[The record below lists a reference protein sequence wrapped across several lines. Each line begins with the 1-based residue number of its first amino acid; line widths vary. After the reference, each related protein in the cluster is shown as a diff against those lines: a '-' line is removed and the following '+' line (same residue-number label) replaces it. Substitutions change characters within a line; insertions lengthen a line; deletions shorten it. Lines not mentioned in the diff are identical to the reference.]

1 MGFKNPLEETIMAA
15 YDPGSRVTSVT
26 DRMGL
31 TEAYTYDPHG
41 NTLSVKA
48 ANGLVTR
55 FSYDILDNLVR
66 VTMPSELT
74 TSYTYDVMGN
84 MTSMTD
90 TMKRTTTYTYDLE
103 GNMTS
108 IHDPSGRTERMGYD
122 IGGRLTSCISN
133 GGNKVS
139 YDYDVLNSLVEKAYE
154 DGDGNAVN
162 EGVVYGYDVLG
173 RRVSMMDRSG
183 DSSYEYDGL
192 GRITKV
198 TTGSGEVTT
207 YAYDGC
213 DQLESITYPDGK
225 RVRYEYDKNDNL
237 TKVTDRTGAVTTYVY
252 DAINR
257 VTEIHRPNG
266 VNTYNTYNARDQ
278 IVSMVNRCDECEW
291 IVSRYDY
298 TYDDRGFI
306 VAEDA
311 VESLYAYAWD
321 DKHDGKH
328 ESWHDDLFPHGNK
341 HINKHDKDGIY
352 NFQIIETKRDF
363 TYDDD
368 GKLLTAA
375 ENEDRQGH
383 YDYVFKYDDMGN
395 RIFYS
400 KARNGS
406 VQESAEYTYNASNQ
420 MVKVR
425 EYDGKHYRNVE
436 YSYDADGNRILEEE
450 VKPDGN
456 RKVEKSYEYSVEN
469 RLKAVRDAHDLLVAM
484 AYDGDGNRIFQLNY
498 NLHTDDDWKGN
509 SGNGNGNNKD
519 NTGSGN
525 NGNGNGNKKSA
536 VAAIADFFT
545 GEEPEAGKLGAGVS
559 QALAERLFSE
569 EILGGLAEGL
579 GIKEETVTAQEETG
593 TDSSDTAN
601 ADYGQTMTATPSN
614 AAASYAGKNDNGNN
628 GNGGN
633 GNHYGWGNGNNGNG
647 NGNNGNGNGNSSTG
661 GTNDNN
667 GNANGNTNNTGGSQ
681 NQSGILFPAD
691 GEVSELEQE
700 LIDMIKTTGKQKNY
714 ELVEYV
720 NDVNRDHVEVLMEL
734 NINGIMDTAYS
745 YGNERLT
752 NERFTGWTGY
762 YTYDPRGSVTGVTG
776 IDGYIWQSY
785 RYNAFGDITFGKPQ
799 YNNVYSYNAESFNP
813 NMDAQYLRAR
823 YYSVKTAGFI
833 SEDSYLGDI
842 TDPLTLNRY
851 NYVKSSPLN
860 YIDPSGNQAISSYA
874 ANYQANDSGN
884 NPIPSYAASHD
895 SYGRGLPKLTSSVG
909 FKTAVE
915 NAVNQVIDKG
925 KEIKNYC
932 ENWVVGAKVT
942 FYTKETEM
950 TNMFM
955 LMFGGDNI
963 TSDAEMNAHI
973 AELINSIDNFDY
985 VAYRDGTID
994 GEMLYII
1001 QYMVA
1006 ANNADKMLGGL
1017 VAGGGGVATGTIVTP
1032 EGYLVEVELSG
1043 GYAGVAENIGSMV
1056 AEGALAGV
1064 LAMNGQGG
1072 PNKGESDSKKNKIPD
1087 NDSTT
1092 GHIFRDA
1099 EGHIPDTPENRALL
1113 EEVANDSANF
1123 RGTDKYGNE
1132 WYTKTQSDGSQVW
1145 VESRNGNIFEGGV
1158 NNTPKPWNPDTG
1170 LKKP

>member
-1 MGFKNPLEETIMAA
+1 
-15 YDPGSRVTSVT
+15 
-26 DRMGL
+26 
-31 TEAYTYDPHG
+31 
-41 NTLSVKA
+41 
-48 ANGLVTR
+48 
-55 FSYDILDNLVR
+55 
-66 VTMPSELT
+66 
-74 TSYTYDVMGN
+74 
-84 MTSMTD
+84 
-90 TMKRTTTYTYDLE
+90 
-103 GNMTS
+103 
-108 IHDPSGRTERMGYD
+108 
-122 IGGRLTSCISN
+122 
-133 GGNKVS
+133 
-139 YDYDVLNSLVEKAYE
+139 
-154 DGDGNAVN
+154 
-162 EGVVYGYDVLG
+162 
-173 RRVSMMDRSG
+173 MMDRSG

-198 TTGSGEVTT
+198 TAGSGEATT

-225 RVRYEYDKNDNL
+225 SVRYEYDKNDNL
-237 TKVTDRTGAVTTYVY
+237 TKVTDRTGAATTYVY

-352 NFQIIETKRDF
+352 NFQIIETKRAF

-375 ENEDRQGH
+375 ENEDRQGR
-383 YDYVFKYDDMGN
+383 YDYVFKYDGMGN

-425 EYDGKHYRNVE
+425 EYDGKHYKNVE
-436 YSYDADGNRILEEE
+436 YTYDADGNRILEEE

-525 NGNGNGNKKSA
+525 NGNGNGNKKGA
-536 VAAIADFFT
+536 VAAIAEFFT

-579 GIKEETVTAQEETG
+579 GIQEETVTAQEEAG

-601 ADYGQTMTATPSN
+601 ADYGQTMTATPSNAAPGAVSPGN

-647 NGNNGNGNGNSSTG
+647 NGNSGNGNGNSSTG

-667 GNANGNTNNTGGSQ
+667 GNASGNTNNTGGSQ
-681 NQSGILFPAD
+681 NQSGILFPVA

-734 NINGIMDTAYS
+734 NINGIMDTTYS

-776 IDGYIWQSY
+776 SDGYIWQSY

-851 NYVKSSPLN
+851 NYVKGSPLN
-860 YIDPSGNQAISSYA
+860 YMDPSGH
-874 ANYQANDSGN
+874 SGLDIFT
-884 NPIPSYAASHD
+884 PPSKYVHTGDIP
-895 SYGRGLPKLTSSVG
+895 
-909 FKTAVE
+909 
-915 NAVNQVIDKG
+915 
-925 KEIKNYC
+925 
-932 ENWVVGAKVT
+932 
-942 FYTKETEM
+942 
-950 TNMFM
+950 
-955 LMFGGDNI
+955 
-963 TSDAEMNAHI
+963 
-973 AELINSIDNFDY
+973 
-985 VAYRDGTID
+985 
-994 GEMLYII
+994 
-1001 QYMVA
+1001 
-1006 ANNADKMLGGL
+1006 
-1017 VAGGGGVATGTIVTP
+1017 
-1032 EGYLVEVELSG
+1032 
-1043 GYAGVAENIGSMV
+1043 
-1056 AEGALAGV
+1056 
-1064 LAMNGQGG
+1064 
-1072 PNKGESDSKKNKIPD
+1072 
-1087 NDSTT
+1087 
-1092 GHIFRDA
+1092 
-1099 EGHIPDTPENRALL
+1099 
-1113 EEVANDSANF
+1113 VANDSNASYDITKKANTEAACSIINSYINDNQGAF
-1123 RGTDKYGNE
+1123 MGVTTGVALVVLTAPASAPVLAVIGYGYRRGSRKRNQQCRY
-1132 WYTKTQSDGSQVW
+1132 SQD
-1145 VESRNGNIFEGGV
+1145 SKNKI
-1158 NNTPKPWNPDTG
+1158 
-1170 LKKP
+1170 

>member
-48 ANGLVTR
+48 TNGLVTR

-84 MTSMTD
+84 VTSMTD
-90 TMKRTTTYTYDLE
+90 TMKRTTAYTYDLE

-133 GGNKVS
+133 GGNRVS

-154 DGDGNAVN
+154 DGEGNAVN

-198 TTGSGEVTT
+198 TAGSGE
-207 YAYDGC
+207 A
-213 DQLESITYPDGK
+213 
-225 RVRYEYDKNDNL
+225 
-237 TKVTDRTGAVTTYVY
+237 TTYVY

-278 IVSMVNRCDECEW
+278 IVSMVNRCDECGW

-352 NFQIIETKRDF
+352 NFQIIETKRAF

-368 GKLLTAA
+368 GRLLTAA
-375 ENEDRQGH
+375 ENEDRQGR
-383 YDYVFKYDDMGN
+383 YDYVFK
-395 RIFYS
+395 
-400 KARNGS
+400 
-406 VQESAEYTYNASNQ
+406 
-420 MVKVR
+420 
-425 EYDGKHYRNVE
+425 
-436 YSYDADGNRILEEE
+436 YDADGNRILEEE

-525 NGNGNGNKKSA
+525 KGNGNGNKKGA

-579 GIKEETVTAQEETG
+579 GIPEETVTAQEETG

-601 ADYGQTMTATPSN
+601 ADYGQTMTATPGNAAPGAVSPGNAAPGAVSPGN

-647 NGNNGNGNGNSSTG
+647 NGNGNSSTG

-667 GNANGNTNNTGGSQ
+667 GNAGGNTNNTGGSQ
-681 NQSGILFPAD
+681 NQSGILFPVA

-785 RYNAFGDITFGKPQ
+785 RYNAFGDIT
-799 YNNVYSYNAESFNP
+799 
-813 NMDAQYLRAR
+813 
-823 YYSVKTAGFI
+823 
-833 SEDSYLGDI
+833 
-842 TDPLTLNRY
+842 DPLTLNRY

-860 YIDPSGNQAISSYA
+860 YIDPSGKSNIPYVGDLYDYFSGKMLSDFWNGLWSYPGKVA
-874 ANYQANDSGN
+874 EDINENVG
-884 NPIPSYAASHD
+884 
-895 SYGRGLPKLTSSVG
+895 KKTSEI
-909 FKTAVE
+909 KKAMDAAVE
-915 NAVNQVIDKG
+915 KASPYLKRCDDFITGITVTVKLGDEAMDSLLGMKAEGNTYLEETGDVIYWDWYDAGEQIGKILANCKNAGTLFVIVMHSMNGTGPQTVMVVADEYG
-925 KEIKNYC
+925 NTMVMDGDAIAI
-932 ENWVVGAKVT
+932 ENTGIV
-942 FYTKETEM
+942 
-950 TNMFM
+950 
-955 LMFGGDNI
+955 MFGGGKNNKDDKGDSETGNWNKGSFDSPEDSLDYHYGRHGDEVGA
-963 TSDAEMNAHI
+963 TSRDQYLRKAEEFAKT
-973 AELINSIDNFDY
+973 AKKGSTKSRVDGAVE
-985 VAYRDGTID
+985 GTIR
-994 GEMLYII
+994 Y
-1001 QYMVA
+1001 
-1006 ANNADKMLGGL
+1006 
-1017 VAGGGGVATGTIVTP
+1017 
-1032 EGYLVEVELSG
+1032 
-1043 GYAGVAENIGSMV
+1043 
-1056 AEGALAGV
+1056 
-1064 LAMNGQGG
+1064 
-1072 PNKGESDSKKNKIPD
+1072 KKN
-1087 NDSTT
+1087 
-1092 GHIFRDA
+1092 G
-1099 EGHIPDTPENRALL
+1099 
-1113 EEVANDSANF
+1113 
-1123 RGTDKYGNE
+1123 KYIDIAP
-1132 WYTKTQSDGSQVW
+1132 DGSIVSFGKQ
-1145 VESRNGNIFEGGV
+1145 
-1158 NNTPKPWNPDTG
+1158 
-1170 LKKP
+1170 

>member
-1 MGFKNPLEETIMAA
+1 M
-15 YDPGSRVTSVT
+15 
-26 DRMGL
+26 
-31 TEAYTYDPHG
+31 
-41 NTLSVKA
+41 
-48 ANGLVTR
+48 
-55 FSYDILDNLVR
+55 
-66 VTMPSELT
+66 
-74 TSYTYDVMGN
+74 
-84 MTSMTD
+84 
-90 TMKRTTTYTYDLE
+90 
-103 GNMTS
+103 
-108 IHDPSGRTERMGYD
+108 
-122 IGGRLTSCISN
+122 
-133 GGNKVS
+133 
-139 YDYDVLNSLVEKAYE
+139 EKAYK
-154 DGDGNAVN
+154 DGEGNAVN

-225 RVRYEYDKNDNL
+225 SVRYEYDKNDNL

-278 IVSMVNRCDECEW
+278 IVSMVNRCDECGW

-352 NFQIIETKRDF
+352 NFQIIETKRAF

-368 GKLLTAA
+368 GRLLTAA
-375 ENEDRQGH
+375 ENEDRQGR

-436 YSYDADGNRILEEE
+436 YTYDADGNRILEEE

-509 SGNGNGNNKD
+509 SGNGNGNNKY

-536 VAAIADFFT
+536 AAAIAEFFT

-579 GIKEETVTAQEETG
+579 GIQEETG

-601 ADYGQTMTATPSN
+601 ADYGQTMTATPGNAAPGAVSPGN

-647 NGNNGNGNGNSSTG
+647 NGNSGNENGNS
-661 GTNDNN
+661 
-667 GNANGNTNNTGGSQ
+667 GN
-681 NQSGILFPAD
+681 
-691 GEVSELEQE
+691 
-700 LIDMIKTTGKQKNY
+700 
-714 ELVEYV
+714 
-720 NDVNRDHVEVLMEL
+720 
-734 NINGIMDTAYS
+734 
-745 YGNERLT
+745 
-752 NERFTGWTGY
+752 
-762 YTYDPRGSVTGVTG
+762 
-776 IDGYIWQSY
+776 
-785 RYNAFGDITFGKPQ
+785 
-799 YNNVYSYNAESFNP
+799 
-813 NMDAQYLRAR
+813 
-823 YYSVKTAGFI
+823 
-833 SEDSYLGDI
+833 
-842 TDPLTLNRY
+842 
-851 NYVKSSPLN
+851 
-860 YIDPSGNQAISSYA
+860 
-874 ANYQANDSGN
+874 
-884 NPIPSYAASHD
+884 
-895 SYGRGLPKLTSSVG
+895 
-909 FKTAVE
+909 
-915 NAVNQVIDKG
+915 
-925 KEIKNYC
+925 
-932 ENWVVGAKVT
+932 
-942 FYTKETEM
+942 
-950 TNMFM
+950 
-955 LMFGGDNI
+955 
-963 TSDAEMNAHI
+963 
-973 AELINSIDNFDY
+973 
-985 VAYRDGTID
+985 
-994 GEMLYII
+994 
-1001 QYMVA
+1001 
-1006 ANNADKMLGGL
+1006 
-1017 VAGGGGVATGTIVTP
+1017 
-1032 EGYLVEVELSG
+1032 
-1043 GYAGVAENIGSMV
+1043 
-1056 AEGALAGV
+1056 
-1064 LAMNGQGG
+1064 
-1072 PNKGESDSKKNKIPD
+1072 
-1087 NDSTT
+1087 
-1092 GHIFRDA
+1092 
-1099 EGHIPDTPENRALL
+1099 
-1113 EEVANDSANF
+1113 
-1123 RGTDKYGNE
+1123 
-1132 WYTKTQSDGSQVW
+1132 
-1145 VESRNGNIFEGGV
+1145 
-1158 NNTPKPWNPDTG
+1158 
-1170 LKKP
+1170 

>member
-84 MTSMTD
+84 VTSMTD
-90 TMKRTTTYTYDLE
+90 TMKRTTAYTYDLE

-133 GGNKVS
+133 GGNRVS

-154 DGDGNAVN
+154 DGEGNAVN

-198 TTGSGEVTT
+198 TAGSGEATT

-225 RVRYEYDKNDNL
+225 SVRYEYDKNDNL

-525 NGNGNGNKKSA
+525 NGNGNGNKKGA
-536 VAAIADFFT
+536 AAAIAEFFT

-559 QALAERLFSE
+559 QALVEHLFSE

-579 GIKEETVTAQEETG
+579 GIPEETVTAQEETG

-601 ADYGQTMTATPSN
+601 ADYGQTMTATPGNAAPGAVSPGN

-647 NGNNGNGNGNSSTG
+647 NGNSGNGNGNSSTG

-667 GNANGNTNNTGGSQ
+667 GNASGNTNNTGGSQ
-681 NQSGILFPAD
+681 NQSGILFPVA

-785 RYNAFGDITFGKPQ
+785 RYNAFGDIT
-799 YNNVYSYNAESFNP
+799 
-813 NMDAQYLRAR
+813 
-823 YYSVKTAGFI
+823 
-833 SEDSYLGDI
+833 
-842 TDPLTLNRY
+842 DPLTLNRY

-860 YIDPSGNQAISSYA
+860 YIDPSGKSNIPYVGDLYDYFSGKMLSDFWNGLWSYPGKVA
-874 ANYQANDSGN
+874 EDINENVG
-884 NPIPSYAASHD
+884 
-895 SYGRGLPKLTSSVG
+895 KKTSEI
-909 FKTAVE
+909 KKAMDAAVE
-915 NAVNQVIDKG
+915 KASPYLKRCDDFITGITVTVKLGDEAMDSLLGMKAEGNTYLEETGDVIYWDWYDAGEQIGKILANCKNAGTLFVIVMHSMNGTGPQTVMVVADEYG
-925 KEIKNYC
+925 NTMVMDGDAIAI
-932 ENWVVGAKVT
+932 ENTGIV
-942 FYTKETEM
+942 
-950 TNMFM
+950 
-955 LMFGGDNI
+955 MFGGGKNNKDDKGDSETGNWNKGSFDSPEDSLDYHYGRHGDEVGA
-963 TSDAEMNAHI
+963 TSRDQYLRKAEEFAKT
-973 AELINSIDNFDY
+973 AKKGSTKSRVDGAVE
-985 VAYRDGTID
+985 GTIR
-994 GEMLYII
+994 Y
-1001 QYMVA
+1001 
-1006 ANNADKMLGGL
+1006 
-1017 VAGGGGVATGTIVTP
+1017 
-1032 EGYLVEVELSG
+1032 
-1043 GYAGVAENIGSMV
+1043 
-1056 AEGALAGV
+1056 
-1064 LAMNGQGG
+1064 
-1072 PNKGESDSKKNKIPD
+1072 KKN
-1087 NDSTT
+1087 
-1092 GHIFRDA
+1092 G
-1099 EGHIPDTPENRALL
+1099 
-1113 EEVANDSANF
+1113 
-1123 RGTDKYGNE
+1123 KYIDIAP
-1132 WYTKTQSDGSQVW
+1132 DGSIVSFGKQ
-1145 VESRNGNIFEGGV
+1145 
-1158 NNTPKPWNPDTG
+1158 
-1170 LKKP
+1170 